1 MPIWLCRVCESLVP
15 RPKPEAKPKKKTDR
29 RRRSA
34 GRYGEAVMALAFRY
48 GGFTAGQ
55 LGQLMLLEN
64 PGRFEAQR
72 ERGEEKAREAIKAR
86 QAVGSIDELRKPSGE
101 AAYYEALEDID
112 TAGKAAAGTAAF
124 KAAADTLRQL
134 KRYKYMLSAGVWRR
148 HAVGERGG
156 RPEEFYYLDE
166 TGVLIG
172 ARKNGVVDAG
182 DALTAYAQ
190 HQLPLRPEHS
200 AYRND
205 IFIRMLQDFELRR
218 QEEREDPSDTVVSGV
233 KEMHGESWQG
243 YPYKVG
249 KLPEREW
256 STRRRR
262 KRENELLYP
271 DGHPELK
278 WADGLAVGFDLEAER
293 ESWATEG
300 ANKVDR
306 YGAFWLRIFK
316 EAVEVAVSPDLAP
329 LQEELAWILERRK
342 HLTAIHTN
350 KEEPRERREE
360 AIAELEGENERA
372 SDKNLKAH
380 MEMIEAVKANPPRG
394 MVFPAEVSPVVF
406 VHQTRVWSEG
416 VRKKLR
422 AREYPMGRYDEL
434 VDYVIGIWEL
444 DRLVINNE
452 LRVSGRAEISP
463 EEFSALVRRTI
474 DSLFI
479 FTSWE
484 ELQRGANENLDEGG
498 TLATPG
504 FFRSLAHPDDGTV
517 TTTLRATAE
526 LRANYLHPEKML
538 RAFVDTRDGYVE
550 SGEVIEEEP
559 GRDDDEPG
567 NDEGLIRSRR
577 R

>member
-1 MPIWLCRVCESLVP
+1 M
-15 RPKPEAKPKKKTDR
+15 
-29 RRRSA
+29 
-34 GRYGEAVMALAFRY
+34 
-48 GGFTAGQ
+48 
-55 LGQLMLLEN
+55 
-64 PGRFEAQR
+64 
-72 ERGEEKAREAIKAR
+72 
-86 QAVGSIDELRKPSGE
+86 
-101 AAYYEALEDID
+101 
-112 TAGKAAAGTAAF
+112 
-124 KAAADTLRQL
+124 
-134 KRYKYMLSAGVWRR
+134 
-148 HAVGERGG
+148 
-156 RPEEFYYLDE
+156 
-166 TGVLIG
+166 
-172 ARKNGVVDAG
+172 
-182 DALTAYAQ
+182 
-190 HQLPLRPEHS
+190 PLRPEHS